1 LALQTQNLLRPLTVS
16 IGICAVT
23 EVESTLQLVGQILT
37 MPNSNLS
44 LEELIV
50 ATPNPTLAKRLDSPD
65 RRLTVILERKREG
78 KTSALRKILREATG
92 DILVLASSD
101 IKLGVHSIANLVNA
115 LATHETWGA
124 VDSHVEVTNGETH
137 LMDRVS
143 ILLWEVH
150 NETLD
155 MLDAEERLGHL
166 AGDLLAFKREL
177 LDEIP
182 DVINDDAYMA
192 LSIRRKGFLVR
203 RVKNAL
209 VWITGPRNPADYV
222 AQRSRI
228 LQGHLQTI
236 RDLRVMPTTFEFTL
250 VWNPLRNLRILKL
263 VLSRLGISYIPT
275 LFTALFLE
283 LVSFQTAILRMTL
296 RRKYGPWR
304 VVESTKRV

>member
-1 LALQTQNLLRPLTVS
+1 LTVS

-23 EVESTLQLVGQILT
+23 EVESTLQLVGQILA
-37 MPNSNLS
+37 MQYPNLS
-44 LEELIV
+44 LEQLIV
-50 ATPNPTLAKRLDSPD
+50 ATPNGTLAKRLDGPD
-65 RRLTVILERKREG
+65 HRLTIILEKKREG
-78 KTSALRKILREATG
+78 KTSALRKILRQATG

-101 IKLGVHSIANLVNA
+101 IKLGIHSIASLVNA
-115 LATHETWGA
+115 LAAHETWGA

-143 ILLWEVH
+143 TLLWEVH

-155 MLDAEERLGHL
+155 MLDAEGRLGHL

-192 LSIRRKGFLVR
+192 LSIQRKGFLVR

-236 RDLRVMPTTFEFTL
+236 QRLRVMPTTFEFTL
-250 VWNPLRNLRILKL
+250 VWNPLRNLRILNL
-263 VLSRLGISYIPT
+263 AMSRLGASYVPT
-275 LFTALFLE
+275 LYTAILLE
-283 LVSFQTAILRMTL
+283 LVSFQAAILRLTL

>member
-1 LALQTQNLLRPLTVS
+1 MHNP
-16 IGICAVT
+16 
-23 EVESTLQLVGQILT
+23 
-37 MPNSNLS
+37 NLS

-50 ATPNPTLAKRLDSPD
+50 ATPNSTLAKRLDSPD
-65 RRLTVILERKREG
+65 HRLTVILEKKREG
-78 KTSALRKILREATG
+78 KASALRKILRQATG
-92 DILVLASSD
+92 DVLVLASSD
-101 IKLGVHSIANLVNA
+101 IRLGVHSIGNLVNA
-115 LATHETWGA
+115 LAAHETWGA
-124 VDSHVEVTNGETH
+124 VDSHVEVTNGETR

-166 AGDLLAFKREL
+166 AGDLLAFKRKL
-177 LDEIP
+177 LDQIP
-182 DVINDDAYMA
+182 DMINDDANMA
-192 LSIRRKGFLVR
+192 LSIQRKGFLVR

-236 RDLRVMPTTFEFTL
+236 QHLRVMPTTFEFTL

-263 VLSRLGISYIPT
+263 VMARLGVSYVPT
-275 LFTALFLE
+275 LYTAMLLE
-283 LVSFQTAILRMTL
+283 LVSFQAAILRLTL